1 MMNRSSVTPAT
12 YYCNASCCLTMSTAY
27 DDAIA
32 IVPTDQHTT
41 NVLRG
46 QFRVSGALNTF
57 FCFRTG
63 TGSHD
68 KNLCYTISIVPCL

>member
-32 IVPTDQHTT
+32 IDQHTT
-41 NVLRG
+41 NELRG

-57 FCFRTG
+57 FCSEDSHLYL
-63 TGSHD
+63 GSHY
-68 KNLCYTISIVPCL
+68 KNLCLISIVPCL